1 MSLRG
6 VVHSFTVYASS
17 VWFVRFHFAVIVG
30 QDEDMGGG
38 MGESGVS
45 GEEVSGFLDSLY
57 CLCKWTPECNIMALI
72 LIIRLFQVCPYTLT

>member
-1 MSLRG
+1 M
-6 VVHSFTVYASS
+6 
-17 VWFVRFHFAVIVG
+17 
-30 QDEDMGGG
+30 

-72 LIIRLFQVCPYTLT
+72 LIIRLFQVPIVPGHFGILTSVPVLG